1 MYFPKWCQQKTPHL
15 CYMLLLEWL
24 LEFSWFH
31 WQLLRVFFVQ
41 STTYVI
47 NRLRGIVVFDFVS
60 WIKFSVSIL
69 LVVFRP
75 LVPSGTAVYSP
86 VQASCT
92 DDGGVATL
100 YVNDP
105 AAHQINVEEKPSF
118 RLQRNHIH
126 IGSTLLEGTFG
137 SIFHATL
144 QIPGMPMKDVIVK
157 TVKSIR
163 PCTNFFLYSYFLLL
177 SFIF

>member
-1 MYFPKWCQQKTPHL
+1 
-15 CYMLLLEWL
+15 MLLLEWP
-24 LEFSWFH
+24 LEFLLCH
-31 WQLLRVFFVQ
+31 WQLLHVFFVL
-41 STTYVI
+41 STTCVI
-47 NRLRGIVVFDFVS
+47 NNLHGIVVFKFVTTLKSEILNWDF
-60 WIKFSVSIL
+60 FTP
-69 LVVFRP
+69 FCRP

-144 QIPGMPMKDVIVK
+144 QIPGMPLKDVIVK
-157 TVKSIR
+157 TVKSTKR
-163 PCTNFFLYSYFLLL
+163 TCTYFNCG
-177 SFIF
+177 S